1 MKKLLFITTS
11 SLAANPRLV
20 KEFETLKEHYHCFVI
35 CFKHKDW
42 SLEPSEGIKQRNRD
56 VNFIEIDRHSSIY
69 QTLVSK
75 FLHKAAIIFNGW
87 FSKKL
92 AVCAYASNDKSYQ
105 LYMETM
111 ALAKTHDFHRVIAHN
126 LGAFYPALKVS
137 RRYNVPLQ
145 LDIEDFY
152 PGEAVYY
159 NEGMEQQNR
168 MNLMS
173 ISFGAA
179 DYITYAS
186 EGIYLECEKHFTV
199 DSKTKKLVLIN
210 AFNASDFIEPKT
222 NPSGTLKCVWF
233 SQRIGPNRG
242 LESVFQA
249 AERLK
254 HVEFH
259 LIGNANQ
266 DFINSQSLGS
276 NIKLHDSMTQEE
288 LHKFIS
294 HMDIGLALENPDVD
308 PNRNICLTNK
318 ILAYFQAGC
327 YILATNTFGQSHFL
341 NSFDYHV
348 GDMITST
355 LENAI
360 SSLEMNA
367 FDASEKVE
375 RWKKAKMIAWDNEQV
390 KLRHLFLT

>member
-56 VNFIEIDRHSSIY
+56 VNFVEIDRHSSIY

-75 FLHKAAIIFNGW
+75 FLHKTAIIFNGW

-159 NEGMEQQNR
+159 NEGREQQNR

-199 DSKTKKLVLIN
+199 NSKTKKVVLIN

-222 NPSGTLKCVWF
+222 NPFWHVKMRLVFPTYRPKSRVGKCV
-233 SQRIGPNRG
+233 
-242 LESVFQA
+242 
-249 AERLK
+249 
-254 HVEFH
+254 
-259 LIGNANQ
+259 
-266 DFINSQSLGS
+266 
-276 NIKLHDSMTQEE
+276 
-288 LHKFIS
+288 
-294 HMDIGLALENPDVD
+294 
-308 PNRNICLTNK
+308 
-318 ILAYFQAGC
+318 
-327 YILATNTFGQSHFL
+327 
-341 NSFDYHV
+341 
-348 GDMITST
+348 
-355 LENAI
+355 
-360 SSLEMNA
+360 SS
-367 FDASEKVE
+367 S
-375 RWKKAKMIAWDNEQV
+375 RKAK
-390 KLRHLFLT
+390 TC